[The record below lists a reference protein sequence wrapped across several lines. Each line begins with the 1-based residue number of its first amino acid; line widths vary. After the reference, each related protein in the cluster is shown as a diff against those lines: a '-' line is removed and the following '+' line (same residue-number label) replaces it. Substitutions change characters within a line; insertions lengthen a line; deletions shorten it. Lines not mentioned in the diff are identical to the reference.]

1 MDLYNTK
8 DTKFFELDNQCIPN
22 FGSKSTLSTASIE
35 SLNSNDPG
43 SISIK
48 QKVSSAVVIFCD
60 LSNFQRLTEKYG
72 DMMCASVVEALFAH
86 FDEIA
91 TSSQL
96 TPLKTNGDQ
105 YIVVGF
111 LTKNE
116 VADKALHLCA
126 TNAVEFAVKA
136 RDLVSRNS
144 LLVSMPCQLRVGI
157 ATGALISGS
166 SNRSPAGFDIWGTTV
181 NKAAMLEQ
189 FTAPSTIAICE
200 NTHRVFVAPAGKSGI
215 PITHSNATFW
225 QQNIKALPSD
235 NKQTDESVPASHCI
249 KALRFYKTLIQTKS
263 TFLNAYIC

>member
-22 FGSKSTLSTASIE
+22 FGTKSTLSTASIE

-116 VADKALHLCA
+116 VADKALYLCA

-225 QQNIKALPSD
+225 QQKIKALPSD

>member
-22 FGSKSTLSTASIE
+22 FGTKSTLSTASIE

-225 QQNIKALPSD
+225 QQNIKLGDLDPLPMWTS
-235 NKQTDESVPASHCI
+235 PLMPI
-249 KALRFYKTLIQTKS
+249 TKS
-263 TFLNAYIC
+263 P

>member
-225 QQNIKALPSD
+225 QQKIKALPSD

>member
-22 FGSKSTLSTASIE
+22 FGTKSTLSTASIE

-116 VADKALHLCA
+116 VADEALHLCA

-200 NTHRVFVAPAGKSGI
+200 NTHRVFVAPAGKSDI

-249 KALRFYKTLIQTKS
+249 KALRFYKTLIHTKS
-263 TFLNAYIC
+263 TCLNAYIC

>member
-22 FGSKSTLSTASIE
+22 FGTKSTLSTASIE

-225 QQNIKALPSD
+225 QQNIKTVTINTTIL
-235 NKQTDESVPASHCI
+235 
-249 KALRFYKTLIQTKS
+249 TLINLINPT
-263 TFLNAYIC
+263 